1 MSGSTPLAAK
11 AEARP
16 ASAAGGEMVAD
27 TYRHCLK
34 LTSGHFAMIGN
45 SLGFAAHG
53 RERDQS
59 WH

>member
-1 MSGSTPLAAK
+1 
-11 AEARP
+11 
-16 ASAAGGEMVAD
+16 MVAD

-34 LTSGHFAMIGN
+34 LTSGHFAMIDNG
-45 SLGFAAHG
+45 LGFAAHG